1 MVVLGDS
8 NAKLNS
14 WRTNVSTDIEVSK
27 TDISTSTFGS
37 HQIINEANHI
47 SNNSSSCIGLIF
59 TSQPNLVT
67 ESGVHYSLHT
77 NCYHQITY
85 AKFNLNVIYPL
96 PYEREVWY
104 YKLANSE
111 CFQRVIANYDWE
123 KAFYNI
129 DVNKKVLLFSET
141 VLNIIRNF
149 IPHET
154 AIFDNRDTPWLT
166 SRMKK
171 AINEKNLAF
180 KCFVNKGSVNNNSSL
195 EKVSSL

>member
-149 IPHET
+149 IH
-154 AIFDNRDTPWLT
+154 
-166 SRMKK
+166 
-171 AINEKNLAF
+171 
-180 KCFVNKGSVNNNSSL
+180 SS
-195 EKVSSL
+195 